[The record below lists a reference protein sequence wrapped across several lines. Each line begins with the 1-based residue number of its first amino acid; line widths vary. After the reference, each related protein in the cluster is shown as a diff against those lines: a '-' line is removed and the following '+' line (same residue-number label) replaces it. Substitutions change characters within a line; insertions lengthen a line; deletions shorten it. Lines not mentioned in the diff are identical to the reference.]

1 MATDRHRFAAA
12 AFLGQALSLVDEPA
26 AIARDL
32 EAVSA
37 EAGVAVYAA
46 EVESSVGPAAFLV
59 YLYDF
64 AETAVGPGRDRYQAD
79 LDLLETARARHA
91 PGPRVVADAANDDFG
106 FILATTPAT
115 YQVLTGGD
123 DAAPVAPIAPDEQVA
138 GRRQAAASLLR
149 LLREAEQEAG
159 IWLQADD
166 AVTAA
171 SDAERKFTSEETE
184 LALFLLDDRSIRQLL
199 HVLDRIIRRAR
210 AQAVPSDATPE

>member
-1 MATDRHRFAAA
+1 MATERHRFAAA

-64 AETAVGPGRDRYQAD
+64 AETAPGPGRDRYQAD

-123 DAAPVAPIAPDEQVA
+123 DAAPVAPDEQVA
-138 GRRQAAASLLR
+138 RRRQAAASLLR

-171 SDAERKFTSEETE
+171 SGAERKFTSEETE